1 MKHRIELCTVALLT
15 LFATLCG
22 AADPSWRKLESGRWA
37 VYTDLSEKDGSQ
49 VLRQLLEMNSVF
61 GAVTNPVPETAPP
74 VRILAFRS
82 RSDFQPFQHGTANH
96 GLYQSGTECDY
107 IVLLEA
113 GEETLRAGRHELV
126 HRSMNFSS
134 SNLPGWL
141 EEGFAD
147 YFSTLQR
154 KGDKAVVGRPIQNHI
169 DLLASLEWLTAARLS
184 EWRYDPAKNMS
195 DSMAAQVYAQSW
207 ALTHL
212 LMQASDARARVER
225 FSELLKSGVAQIPAF
240 EQAFGRSMEQA
251 LAEARQAVASKRFP
265 TREVPIGAV
274 PQPGTFQ
281 VKTVPDVEARLVR
294 ADALLAHG
302 KKTEAAK
309 LINETAK
316 RYSDHPAAAAGLG
329 QLAMSNSDYAA
340 ARTHLERALALGDKQ
355 ASTYYELAMLT
366 RDTHGSED
374 TVMERLRQAVQAN
387 PSLADAWYVLGSTL
401 LRQGKAAEA
410 AEAMRHAVD
419 VSPRNSMYW
428 EGLGRAWQAAGQR
441 DPARMAAQRAMQTA
455 TTPEQSAMAQ
465 GLGREIEQNVR
476 PKPAASKPGV
486 VTPKSWEPRQA
497 DATVTGK
504 LVQVDCATPTLKF
517 HIQTAPATAKTKAK
531 VTILVSDKPNQ
542 IMLRGNTGQK
552 REFVCGP
559 QRAAPVV
566 EAGYAAAPAAAEPPE
581 PPPAAPAKPG
591 TKGRPAPKAKPAPAV
606 QAPAGELIS
615 LDFK

>member
-1 MKHRIELCTVALLT
+1 MKHRIELRAVAALT
-15 LFATLCG
+15 LFASLCG
-22 AADPSWRKLESGRWA
+22 AADPSWRRLESGRWT

-61 GAVTNPVPETAPP
+61 SAVTNPVPETAPP

-82 RSDFQPFQHGTANH
+82 KADFQPFQHGAANH
-96 GLYQSGTECDY
+96 GLYQPGTECDY
-107 IVLLEA
+107 IVLLDA

-126 HRSMNFSS
+126 HRSMNYSQS
-134 SNLPGWL
+134 MLPGWL

-169 DLLASLEWLTAARLS
+169 DLLASSEWLPAARLL
-184 EWRYDPAKNMS
+184 EWRHDQAKNMT
-195 DSMAAQVYAQSW
+195 DGVAAQVYAQSW

-212 LMQASDARARVER
+212 LMQPPDARVKLER
-225 FSELLKSGVAQIPAF
+225 FSELLKSGVAQAAAF
-240 EQAFGRSMEQA
+240 EQAFGRTMDQA
-251 LAEARQAVASKRFP
+251 LAEARQAVAAKRFP
-265 TREVPIGAV
+265 TREVPVGVV
-274 PQPGTFQ
+274 PQPGSFQ

-302 KKTEAAK
+302 KKAEAAK
-309 LINETAK
+309 MINETAK
-316 RYSDHPAAAAGLG
+316 RYPDHPAAAAGLG
-329 QLAMSNSDYAA
+329 QLAMANTDYAA
-340 ARTHLERALALGDKQ
+340 ARTQFERALALGDKQ

-366 RDTHGSED
+366 RDTHGSEE
-374 TVMERLRQAVQAN
+374 TVLERLRQAVQAN
-387 PSLADAWYVLGSTL
+387 PSLADAWYLLGSAL

-410 AEAMRHAVD
+410 AEALRHAVD
-419 VSPRNSMYW
+419 VLPRNSMYW

-441 DPARMAAQRAMQTA
+441 EPARMAAQRAMQTA

-476 PKPAASKPGV
+476 PKPAGKPGV
-486 VTPKSWEPRQA
+486 VTPKTWEPRQA

-504 LVQVDCATPTLKF
+504 LVLVDCATATLKF
-517 HIQTAPATAKTKAK
+517 HIQTAAATAKSKAQ

-542 IMLRGNTGQK
+542 IMLRGNSGQK

-559 QRAAPVV
+559 QRIAPLV
-566 EAGYAAAPAAAEPPE
+566 EAGYAAAPAAAEPPA

-591 TKGRPAPKAKPAPAV
+591 KQGRPAPKAKPAPAV

>member
-1 MKHRIELCTVALLT
+1 M
-15 LFATLCG
+15 
-22 AADPSWRKLESGRWA
+22 
-37 VYTDLSEKDGSQ
+37 
-49 VLRQLLEMNSVF
+49 LRQLLEMNSVF
-61 GAVTNPVPETAPP
+61 SAVTNPVPETAPP

-82 RSDFQPFQHGTANH
+82 KADFQPFQHGAANH
-96 GLYQSGTECDY
+96 GLYQPGTECDY
-107 IVLLEA
+107 IVLLDA

-126 HRSMNFSS
+126 HRSMNYSQS
-134 SNLPGWL
+134 MLPGWL

-169 DLLASLEWLTAARLS
+169 DLLASSEWLPAARLL
-184 EWRYDPAKNMS
+184 EWRHDQAKNMT
-195 DSMAAQVYAQSW
+195 DGVAAQVYAQSW

-212 LMQASDARARVER
+212 LMQPPDARVKLER
-225 FSELLKSGVAQIPAF
+225 FSELLKSGVAQAAAF
-240 EQAFGRSMEQA
+240 EQAFGRTMDQA
-251 LAEARQAVASKRFP
+251 LAEARQAVAAKRFP
-265 TREVPIGAV
+265 TREVPVGVV
-274 PQPGTFQ
+274 PQPGSFQ

-302 KKTEAAK
+302 KKAEAAK
-309 LINETAK
+309 MINETAK
-316 RYSDHPAAAAGLG
+316 RYPDHPAAAAGLG
-329 QLAMSNSDYAA
+329 QLAMANTDYAA
-340 ARTHLERALALGDKQ
+340 ARTQFERALALGDKQ

-366 RDTHGSED
+366 RDTHGSEE
-374 TVMERLRQAVQAN
+374 TVLERLRQAVQAN
-387 PSLADAWYVLGSTL
+387 PSLADAWYLLGSAL

-410 AEAMRHAVD
+410 AEALRHAVD
-419 VSPRNSMYW
+419 VLPRNSMYW

-441 DPARMAAQRAMQTA
+441 EPARMAAQRAMQTA

-476 PKPAASKPGV
+476 PKPAGKPGV
-486 VTPKSWEPRQA
+486 VTPKTWEPRQA

-504 LVQVDCATPTLKF
+504 LVLVDCATATLKF
-517 HIQTAPATAKTKAK
+517 HIQTAAATAKSKAQ

-542 IMLRGNTGQK
+542 IMLRGNSGQK

-559 QRAAPVV
+559 QRIAPLV
-566 EAGYAAAPAAAEPPE
+566 EAGYAAAPAAAEPPA

-591 TKGRPAPKAKPAPAV
+591 KQGRPAPKAKPAPAV